1 VSPKTIHS
9 FAFVSALLCFALP
22 TTASAD
28 EPLHEGF
35 MVRAGTGTQGRNR
48 LESSVD
54 INLLPLPGGGR
65 LNGTHIALSLGTDNA
80 FDSVGLDRAYVA
92 LLRWPHMRLLGV
104 KRNLDEGLP
113 LGVEL
118 GGLSMPLALVGK
130 KESRNWIIAHIG
142 FDGNFN
148 WYRERFTAVED
159 AMGLGL
165 SLHARLDEQVDIF
178 ERLSLRA
185 WQKACYSAI
194 FGLFGDTPGLGVRQQ
209 VMLHGAL
216 GLYLDITREPLYRL
230 IPRTDP
236 VTGEVTYRKSVNQ
249 GPRWRWMIVNASGH
263 WQPLGYVTG
272 RDKLLF
278 LTTGIE
284 RRF

>member
-1 VSPKTIHS
+1 MAIVL
-9 FAFVSALLCFALP
+9 ALALLPA
-22 TTASAD
+22 TAFAD

-35 MVRAGTGTQGRNR
+35 MVRAGSGTQGRHR

-65 LNGTHIALSLGTDNA
+65 LNGTHISLSLGTDNN
-80 FDSVGLDRAYVA
+80 FDAVGLDRAYLA

-104 KRNLDEGLP
+104 QRNLDEGMP
-113 LGVEL
+113 LGIEL
-118 GGLSMPLALVGK
+118 GGLSMPLSLVGK
-130 KESRNWIIAHIG
+130 KESRNWIIAHLG
-142 FDGNFN
+142 FDGDFN
-148 WYRERFTAVED
+148 WYRTNFGAVED

-165 SLHARLDEQVDIF
+165 SLHARLDQQVDIF
-178 ERLSLRA
+178 DRLSLRA

-194 FGLFGDTPGLGVRQQ
+194 FGGFGTTPGIGVRHQ
-209 VMLHGAL
+209 VMLRGAL
-216 GLYLDITREPLYRL
+216 GLYLDITREPLYRQ

-249 GPRWRWMIVNASGH
+249 GPRWRWMIINASGH
-263 WQPLGYVTG
+263 WQPIGYVTG
-272 RDKLLF
+272 RDRLLF
-278 LTTGIE
+278 VTTGFE